1 MFIDTHVHL
10 NSKEL
15 GMHLDEVISDAFANN
30 VKKMIV
36 VGYDLETSKKA
47 IELAHQF
54 DWCYAAVGFHPTEI
68 KKLLTETKN
77 LNRPIICVF
86 QPHTFSRT
94 QKYFNDF
101 LSSFENTYQT
111 IFYKTYKAREKHI
124 KGADSKDLFVA
135 LKQKQN
141 VYYYNN
147 FNKII
152 KHLKKYSKPNCIVLF
167 VGAGDIYDIKNLI
180 I

>member
-54 DWCYAAVGFHPTEI
+54 DWCYAAVGFHPTI
-68 KKLLTETKN
+68 L
-77 LNRPIICVF
+77 
-86 QPHTFSRT
+86 
-94 QKYFNDF
+94 
-101 LSSFENTYQT
+101 
-111 IFYKTYKAREKHI
+111 
-124 KGADSKDLFVA
+124 
-135 LKQKQN
+135 
-141 VYYYNN
+141 
-147 FNKII
+147 
-152 KHLKKYSKPNCIVLF
+152 
-167 VGAGDIYDIKNLI
+167 IKNI
-180 I
+180 